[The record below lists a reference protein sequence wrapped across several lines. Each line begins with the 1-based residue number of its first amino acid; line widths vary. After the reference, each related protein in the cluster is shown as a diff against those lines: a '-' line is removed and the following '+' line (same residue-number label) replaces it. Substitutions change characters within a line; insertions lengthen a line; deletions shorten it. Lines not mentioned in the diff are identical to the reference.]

1 VKIAVDF
8 VSGCDLHIRILCDL
22 IEGPQ
27 PAGAGD
33 KKREE
38 FMRKFWSAL
47 FAAAAVLFVSSVAS
61 AQQGY
66 PNQLVRIVV
75 PFSAGSATD
84 LLARAVADKLGE
96 KWKQQVIVENRPGI
110 AGTASVAKSAADG
123 YTLMLTSNGH
133 TVAGVLNKSLP
144 FDPVKDFAGITPVAS
159 VPLVLIVNPELPA
172 KTLKELIDLAK
183 SKPGTLNFA
192 SPGLGST
199 TFIAGALFKDAAK
212 LDLVHVPYKGAPE
225 SNMSVVRGDSH
236 MYFTPASTALELVQS
251 GKVRALGVA
260 TDKRVESMPDLP
272 TLKEAGLPGFVYE
285 SWFGLLAP
293 AGTPA
298 GVIEKINKDT
308 VEMLQ
313 DRALQERMA
322 KQGGVVVVTSTPKQ
336 FDETIKSDTERY
348 TKIFQDAGL
357 AAK

>member
-1 VKIAVDF
+1 MPKI
-8 VSGCDLHIRILCDL
+8 
-22 IEGPQ
+22 
-27 PAGAGD
+27 
-33 KKREE
+33 
-38 FMRKFWSAL
+38 WSAL
-47 FAAAAVLFVSSVAS
+47 LAAAAVALMNVSAS

-84 LLARAVADKLGE
+84 LLARAMAEKLGE
-96 KWKQQVIVENRPGI
+96 RWKQQVIVENRPGI
-110 AGTASVAKSAADG
+110 AGTTSVAKSAADG

-133 TVAGVLNKSLP
+133 TVAGVLNKSLQ

-172 KTLKELIDLAK
+172 KSVKEFIALARA
-183 SKPGTLNFA
+183 KPGSMNFA

-225 SNMSVVRGDSH
+225 ANMSVVRGDSH
-236 MYFTPASTALELVQS
+236 LYFTPASTAVELVQS
-251 GKVRALGVA
+251 GKVRALAVA
-260 TDKRVESMPDLP
+260 TDKRMPSMPDVP
-272 TLKEAGLPGFVYE
+272 TLKESGLPDFAYE
-285 SWFGLLAP
+285 SWFGLMAP

-298 GVIEKINKDT
+298 AIIDKINKDA
-308 VEMLQ
+308 VEALQ
-313 DRALQERMA
+313 DKALQERMA

-336 FDETIKSDTERY
+336 FDETIKSDTARY
-348 TKIFQDAGL
+348 SKIFQDAGI

>member
-1 VKIAVDF
+1 MPKI
-8 VSGCDLHIRILCDL
+8 
-22 IEGPQ
+22 
-27 PAGAGD
+27 
-33 KKREE
+33 
-38 FMRKFWSAL
+38 WSAL
-47 FAAAAVLFVSSVAS
+47 LAAAAIAFVSFGAS

-84 LLARAVADKLGE
+84 LLARAVAEKLGE

-110 AGTASVAKSAADG
+110 AGTTSVAKSAADG

-133 TVAGVLNKSLP
+133 TVAGVLNKSLQ

-172 KTLKELIDLAK
+172 KSVKEFIDLAK
-183 SKPGTLNFA
+183 SKPGSMNFA

-225 SNMSVVRGDSH
+225 ANMSVVRGDSQ
-236 MYFTPASTALELVQS
+236 MYFTPASTAVELVQS
-251 GKVRALGVA
+251 GKVRALAVA
-260 TDKRVESMPDLP
+260 TDKRVESMPNVP
-272 TLKEAGLPGFVYE
+272 TLKESGLPDFAYE
-285 SWFGLLAP
+285 SWFGLMAP

-298 GVIEKINKDT
+298 AIIEKVNKDA
-308 VEMLQ
+308 VEALQ
-313 DRALQERMA
+313 DKALQERMA

-336 FDETIKSDTERY
+336 FDETIKSDTARY
-348 TKIFQDAGL
+348 TKIFQDAGI